1 MSATNRAFLLADR
14 ASVLALLEALPAESL
29 SRIGFRRRLA
39 QIEAELEQTRGGNM
53 TGFFDDLTG
62 VIACA
67 RRRYEQG
74 LRHHKLLVELR
85 RATGREHLED
95 TTGQLAE
102 VFAGALPDTLWRP
115 NADDEAQDG

>member
-1 MSATNRAFLLADR
+1 MSATNRAYLIADQ
-14 ASVLALLEALPAESL
+14 ASVEALLKQLPAESL
-29 SRIGFRRRLA
+29 SRIGLEMRLE

-74 LRHHKLLVELR
+74 LRHHKFLVELR

-95 TTGQLAE
+95 QHGQLAE
-102 VFAGALPDTLWRP
+102 AFAGALPDTLWRP
-115 NADDEAQDG
+115 LASTQEDT